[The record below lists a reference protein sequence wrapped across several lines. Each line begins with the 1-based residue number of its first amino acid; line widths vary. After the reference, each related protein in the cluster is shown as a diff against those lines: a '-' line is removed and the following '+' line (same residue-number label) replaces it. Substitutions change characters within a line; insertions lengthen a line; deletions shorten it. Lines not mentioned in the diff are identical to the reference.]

1 MPAAASVRGAES
13 PWTMTSEG
21 TSEGRGRE
29 SFVHIVLPGETS
41 FTLAG
46 RFRVT
51 RSPTG
56 IQRGEFVYGRSY
68 LDRQNAVELDPVELT
83 LGPHVRETVRLEG
96 FFGAIRDAMPDDWGR
111 RVIERR
117 LRRSKLEEFEYLRQG
132 DVDRAGALGFGPTR
146 SLLASAPQFH
156 PIPELGPLAEAA
168 AAIFGDEI
176 HPISPVAR
184 DLFLPGTSLGGARPK
199 TTVRDGNDLWL
210 AKFSRPDDRWDE
222 PRVEHALLRL
232 AAAGGLSVAKSRV
245 ETFGERAALLVRR
258 FDRAPGG
265 AGFLRWRLVSGLTL
279 LRAEDSATARERW
292 SYLLLAD
299 EIRRTSVNP
308 PADLRELFGRMCFNA
323 AVSNTDDHPRN
334 HALIADRGGWRL
346 SPAYDI
352 TPTPTAS
359 LEPPILAMDCG
370 FDGRIA
376 SRENLLSAAG
386 RFLLNRSEAEAILD
400 SIFATVGG
408 CWQNATREA
417 GVSVADMQKIAP
429 AFVRPDRPGTVQGS

>member
-1 MPAAASVRGAES
+1 
-13 PWTMTSEG
+13 MTSEG

-41 FTLAG
+41 FSLAG

-51 RSPTG
+51 QSPTG

-68 LDRQNAVELDPVELT
+68 LDRPNAVELDPVELT

-117 LRRSKLEEFEYLRQG
+117 LGRSHLEEFDYLRQG
-132 DVDRAGALGFGPTR
+132 DVDRAGALAFTAER
-146 SLLASAPQFH
+146 SPPAS
-156 PIPELGPLAEAA
+156 LAEISGVPDLGVLADAA
-168 AAIFGDEI
+168 ASVVRNET
-176 HPISPVAR
+176 HPYAETAQ
-184 DLFLPGTSLGGARPK
+184 DLVLPGTSLGGARPK
-199 TTVRDGNDLWL
+199 TSVREGDDLWL
-210 AKFSRPDDRWDE
+210 AKFSLPTDRWDE

-232 AAAGGLSVAKSRV
+232 AADCGLRVAESRI
-245 ETFGERAALLVRR
+245 ETFGHRAALLVRR
-258 FDRAPGG
+258 FDRAPGD
-265 AGFLRWRLVSGLTL
+265 AGTLRWRLVSGLTL

-359 LEPPILAMDCG
+359 LEPPMLAMDCG
-370 FDGRIA
+370 FEGRIA
-376 SRENLLSAAG
+376 SRENLLSGAG
-386 RFLLNRSEAEAILD
+386 RFLINRSEAEAILD
-400 SIFATVGG
+400 SIFATVRG
-408 CWQNATREA
+408 CWQNAARAA
-417 GVSVADMQKIAP
+417 GVSLADTQKIAP
-429 AFVRPDRPGTVQGS
+429 AFVRPDRPGTVQGW